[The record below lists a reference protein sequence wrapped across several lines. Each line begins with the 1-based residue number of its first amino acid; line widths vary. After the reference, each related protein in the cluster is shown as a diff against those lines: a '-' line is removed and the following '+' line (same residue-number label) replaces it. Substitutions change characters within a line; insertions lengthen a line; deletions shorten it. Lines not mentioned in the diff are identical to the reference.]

1 MNPRILLY
9 TPDTAKQAAISKLCS
24 RLSFEICLLGPEDF
38 HTNVG
43 YLAGLPIQAASA
55 SPIPPLSTLPELM
68 VLCGISQNDLDT
80 FLDIYNQ
87 SGISP
92 IPLKAMLTTHNI
104 GWSLYELACHLQAEH
119 QKMFAGN

>member
-9 TPDTAKQAAISKLCS
+9 TPDTAKQEAISKLCS
-24 RLSFEICLLGPEDF
+24 LLSFEIRLLEPADF
-38 HTNVG
+38 RSNVG
-43 YLAGLPIQAASA
+43 YLAGLPIQATSD

-68 VLCGISQNDLDT
+68 ILCGISQNDLDT

-92 IPLKAMLTTHNI
+92 IALKAMLTTHNI
-104 GWSLYELACHLQAEH
+104 GWSLYELARHLQAEH
-119 QKMFAGN
+119 QRMFAGN